1 MAIEIKE
8 LVVRAIVNSK
18 SENQNQNNPVQANG
32 ADNSMLP
39 YLESL
44 MKSMDNKNER

>member
-18 SENQNQNNPVQANG
+18 SENQNQNNPIQSNG
-32 ADNSMLP
+32 TDNSMLS